1 NSPVLPRFLTTLAE
15 QKQQHQTTR
24 QNVQFAANH
33 VGSGGLHD
41 GNRDLT
47 NMSSQVARPAKYGS
61 VATVMFVAGV
71 SEQNENPG
79 DISLAGRPRSTSC
92 RQTASSALPLQP
104 ASKARQ
110 NRQGQGAGRVWLK
123 QLSLR

>member
-1 NSPVLPRFLTTLAE
+1 
-15 QKQQHQTTR
+15 
-24 QNVQFAANH
+24 
-33 VGSGGLHD
+33 
-41 GNRDLT
+41 
-47 NMSSQVARPAKYGS
+47 
-61 VATVMFVAGV
+61 MFVAGV

-123 QLSLR
+123 QLSLRWGFQPTSCIAKSHFRF